1 MTSRFNAMLAAITA
15 LLLVGLIPPGLELA
29 ASLLEAFD
37 TLGALCTGYN
47 IRAVTNT
54 FFLGAS
60 VAFVAT
66 LLGCIIAVAIATSH
80 GPVRLALKALFLAP
94 IFAPSIM
101 PAIGLI
107 YLIGANGM
115 LMQCELYGVTGV
127 FLGALI
133 FALPHATLQ
142 IQVGLT
148 SFDARLL
155 DVARSLGAGPF
166 ERIYSVVLPHLKP
179 SLINGALIAFVLTV
193 TDFGVPK
200 LLGGSFPVLATEI
213 YNQAIG
219 SQNFAAAAFLS
230 LWLLVPCLVAF
241 YFAGRV
247 KTHGQ
252 AQGARALVAR
262 DLGACTQAI
271 NVTACVIVAMQLATL
286 VAVIYGAFVTF
297 WPYVPELTLANFAF
311 KNSTYGIAP
320 WINSLVLATGVAL
333 LGTVISMTAGYLS
346 VRTNA
351 SSTLKKCYEMI
362 ASVPLCVPGTVLGLG
377 FAMAFSSMSI
387 FDLPMFAMGLLIFN
401 TLIHL
406 YTVAHV
412 TAQSTLKQIDPRY
425 ETVGQSLGVSFSSN
439 LREVILPLS
448 AAGIRDIFCYLF
460 ASAVTTI
467 SAVVFLYT
475 PQTMPAAVAAIQMI
489 DSGFISEGAAMSTL
503 VFISALTVRLLALKL
518 IK

>member
-1 MTSRFNAMLAAITA
+1 MTSRFNAILAAITA

-60 VAFVAT
+60 VALVAT

-230 LWLLVPCLVAF
+230 LWLLVPCLMAF

-271 NVTACVIVAMQLATL
+271 NVTACV
-286 VAVIYGAFVTF
+286 
-297 WPYVPELTLANFAF
+297 
-311 KNSTYGIAP
+311 
-320 WINSLVLATGVAL
+320 
-333 LGTVISMTAGYLS
+333 
-346 VRTNA
+346 
-351 SSTLKKCYEMI
+351 
-362 ASVPLCVPGTVLGLG
+362 
-377 FAMAFSSMSI
+377 
-387 FDLPMFAMGLLIFN
+387 
-401 TLIHL
+401 
-406 YTVAHV
+406 
-412 TAQSTLKQIDPRY
+412 
-425 ETVGQSLGVSFSSN
+425 
-439 LREVILPLS
+439 
-448 AAGIRDIFCYLF
+448 
-460 ASAVTTI
+460 
-467 SAVVFLYT
+467 
-475 PQTMPAAVAAIQMI
+475 
-489 DSGFISEGAAMSTL
+489 
-503 VFISALTVRLLALKL
+503 
-518 IK
+518 

>member
-15 LLLVGLIPPGLELA
+15 LLLIGLIPPGFELA
-29 ASLLEAFD
+29 ARLAGAFD

-60 VAFVAT
+60 VALVAT
-66 LLGCIIAVAIATSH
+66 LLGCIIAVAIATSR

-115 LMQCELYGVTGV
+115 LIQCELYGATGV

-142 IQVGLT
+142 IQVGLA

-262 DLGACTQAI
+262 DLGTCAQAI
-271 NVTACVIVAMQLATL
+271 NVTTCVIVAMQLATL

-320 WINSLVLATGVAL
+320 WINSLVLAAGVAL

-351 SSTLKKCYEMI
+351 SSALKKCYEMI

>member
-1 MTSRFNAMLAAITA
+1 MTSRFNAILAAITA

-60 VAFVAT
+60 VALVAT

-230 LWLLVPCLVAF
+230 LWLLVPCLMAF

-320 WINSLVLATGVAL
+320 WINSLVLAAGVAL

-351 SSTLKKCYEMI
+351 SSALKKCYEMI

-448 AAGIRDIFCYLF
+448 AAGVRDIFCYLF

-503 VFISALTVRLLALKL
+503 VFISALTVRLLALRL

>member
-1 MTSRFNAMLAAITA
+1 MTSRFNAILAAITA

-60 VAFVAT
+60 VALVAT

-286 VAVIYGAFVTF
+286 IAVIYGAFVTF

-320 WINSLVLATGVAL
+320 WINSLVLAAGVAL

-351 SSTLKKCYEMI
+351 SSALKKCYEMI
-362 ASVPLCVPGTVLGLG
+362 TSVPLCVPGTVLGLG

-503 VFISALTVRLLALKL
+503 VFISALTVRLLALRL